1 MLAVKGS
8 TSSQNIREKAPEVSV
23 LEFENYQEAFTALK
37 SNQGQVLTTDNA
49 ILFGMAD
56 EDSNYEV
63 VGGTFT
69 DEPYG
74 IAVKKGDQELTDA
87 INKALKT
94 LKDNGEY
101 DKILKKWI
109 KE

>member
-8 TSSQNIREKAPEVSV
+8 TSSQNIREKAPKASV

-74 IAVKKGDQELTDA
+74 IAVKKV
-87 INKALKT
+87 IRN
-94 LKDNGEY
+94 
-101 DKILKKWI
+101 
-109 KE
+109 